1 MPAILSYK
9 AVSWYNTF
17 VSDEQKTAQIPEAIT
32 ADELN
37 NQLPSNTPKAGDP
50 ERYSRFV
57 SAIVILILLLVLA
70 GGILA
75 FTAPATF
82 SAVISAFWMII
93 FCTVALFLVL
103 GILVMVGLKEQVK
116 QILDIF
122 VEGSLSIV
130 DIMNFL
136 KMAVTFIVDVIKQV
150 IYFII
155 PAIAYLLGAVV
166 YFGLIYAYKWVGKQF
181 DVTLFTIFLAAA
193 LVVVTG
199 FLNKRAKDEGK
210 SDLTWGRKIQLRFK
224 DFIGDAIEV
233 VLFVFFLTMDSTKLF
248 FLPQDLNV
256 EIHAAV
262 NLSANETYNLMVRG
276 WSVDSMLR
284 TTLTLVMTAVGIEI
298 VRFALRI
305 VAAGYEFYKEIN
317 EYVGETNQKMTGSD
331 QIKWALR
338 QSFEVHKDD
347 VIRFITYTTFIII
360 VFLFF
365 PRLKILAMAVASL
378 TMVIMDIFMRDR
390 LVIKKGND
398 LFSKLV
404 SFLFRV

>member
-1 MPAILSYK
+1 MRQRL
-9 AVSWYNTF
+9 VLWYNTP
-17 VSDEQKTAQIPEAIT
+17 VSTEQNIAQMPEPVTAEV
-32 ADELN
+32 LN
-37 NQLPSNTPKAGDP
+37 NIETQDSPKVGDP

-57 SAIVILILLLVLA
+57 SAIIILILLLVLV
-70 GGILA
+70 GGVLA
-75 FTAPATF
+75 FTSPATF

-103 GILVMVGLKEQVK
+103 GILIMVGLKEQVK

-122 VEGSLSIV
+122 IEGTLSIV

-136 KMAVTFIVDVIKQV
+136 KMAVTFVVDVIKQV
-150 IYFII
+150 VYFLI
-155 PAIAYLLGAVV
+155 PVFAYLIGAVV
-166 YFGLIYAYKWVGKQF
+166 YFALLYAYKWVGKQF
-181 DVTLFTIFLAAA
+181 DVTLFTIFLAAL
-193 LVVVTG
+193 LVVITG
-199 FLNKRAKDEGK
+199 LLNRRSKDEG
-210 SDLTWGRKIQLRFK
+210 SLDLTWGRKLQLRFK
-224 DFIGDAIEV
+224 DFIGDALEV

-248 FLPQDLNV
+248 FLPSDLNV
-256 EIHAAV
+256 EIHSAV
-262 NLSANETYNLMVRG
+262 ALNANETYNFMVRG
-276 WSVDSMLR
+276 WSFDSMLR
-284 TTLTLVMTAVGIEI
+284 TTLTLVMAAVGIEI
-298 VRFALRI
+298 ARFALRI

-317 EYVGETNQKMTGSD
+317 AYIGETNQKMTGSD
-331 QIKWALR
+331 QVKWALR

-378 TMVIMDIFMRDR
+378 TMVIMDLLMRDR